1 MDFLVFM
8 GAPVVMCLVL
18 VGIHVQLGLHV
29 VRRGV
34 IFVDIALAQSS
45 ALGAAVGVLLG
56 AEVGTLSS
64 TAFGLGAALLGAW
77 VISLTRGRSRTIPQE
92 AFIGIIY
99 VVTATAAMLVLTRVP
114 HGAEETEALLV
125 GSILWVNWWDVAETA
140 ALYAVLGFL
149 LHHFGATFS
158 MVTQEPQVAKAR
170 GINIRRWDFVFY
182 AILGFTV
189 TRSVQ
194 IAGVFLVF
202 TFLVVPAV
210 MAELLEAKR
219 KLLTGWILGS
229 LISVAGTVL
238 SYGLDLPTGATIVC
252 TFGLCLLVLM
262 ILRTRGQ
269 PVIAP

>member
-45 ALGAAVGVLLG
+45 ALGAAIGVLLG
-56 AEVGTLSS
+56 AEVGTLTSS
-64 TAFGLGAALLGAW
+64 AFGLAAALFGAW

-99 VVTATAAMLVLTRVP
+99 VVAATAAMLVLTKVP

-125 GSILWVNWWDVAETA
+125 GSILWVSWLDVVQTA
-140 ALYAVLGFL
+140 GLYAVLGLL
-149 LHHFGATFS
+149 LHRFQNPIR
-158 MVTQEPQVAKAR
+158 MVTLEPKAAKET
-170 GINIRRWDFVFY
+170 GINIRVWDFVFY

-202 TFLVVPAV
+202 TLLVVPAV
-210 MAELLEAKR
+210 MAELLDAQR
-219 KLLTGWILGS
+219 KLLTGWVLGS
-229 LISVAGTVL
+229 LITVGGTVL
-238 SYGLDLPTGATIVC
+238 SYWLDLPTGATIVC
-252 TFGLCLLVLM
+252 TFGACLVVLM
-262 ILRTRGQ
+262 LLRSRGENM
-269 PVIAP
+269 VS